1 MFIICAKKAPTLRE
15 SFGYSLFAKHFGSE
29 AFGEKLLESHLLIV
43 TYRACDYNYHFV
55 GVAEFTHH
63 LSADAAGPGIP
74 VGTYDGDGGKAPPI
88 AIASI
93 FLSPQAAACDIAVLS
108 AQIPAG

>member
-1 MFIICAKKAPTLRE
+1 MFIICAKKTPTLRE
-15 SFGYSLFAKHFGSE
+15 SIGYSLFAKHFGSE

-63 LSADAAGPGIP
+63 LSADAAWGA
-74 VGTYDGDGGKAPPI
+74 VI
-88 AIASI
+88 ARGEI
-93 FLSPQAAACDIAVLS
+93 FAADYRDSFYPSLSSGSSV
-108 AQIPAG
+108 